1 MWCAVAILD
10 SNSQNETY
18 SIMTFSS
25 FRLFH
30 TDAMGVHEH
39 TLKFLGF
46 PGGERH
52 VWLPSGVA
60 GAGREYTIDARLY
73 SSDGV
78 MDLLL
83 LNDALRRVVGERAV
97 VNLKMPYVPYARQDR
112 VTVAGEPL
120 SAKVFCTLIN
130 SMKFDQV
137 RISDPHSPVTTAL
150 LERVEAESAEVFVK
164 QILAL
169 PEFARGVALVAPD
182 AGAHKR
188 VQAMGDSLC
197 VPVVLCGKTRDT
209 QTGRLSKAQVI
220 GDPADIPQVPLLVV
234 DDICDGGG
242 TFSMLSAMLK
252 QVVSSELSLYV
263 THGLYTKGVEPLAD
277 YKNLFTAYP
286 RDLTL
291 WRRREGDVYQVM
303 QAARLAIAA

>member
-1 MWCAVAILD
+1 
-10 SNSQNETY
+10 
-18 SIMTFSS
+18 MTFST

-30 TDAMGVHEH
+30 TDATGVHEH

-52 VWLPSGVA
+52 VWLPADMV

-83 LNDALRRVVGERAV
+83 LNDALRRLVGERAV

-120 SAKVFCTLIN
+120 SAKVFCSLIN
-130 SMKFDQV
+130 SMNFDQV

-164 QILAL
+164 QILSL
-169 PEFARGVALVAPD
+169 PEFSAGVALVAPD

-188 VQAMGDSLC
+188 VQAMGESLG

-209 QTGRLSKAQVI
+209 STGRLSQAQVI
-220 GDPADIPQVPLLVV
+220 GDPADIPDLPLLVV

-242 TFSMLSAMLK
+242 TFAMLSAMLK
-252 QVVSSELSLYV
+252 HVVSADLSLYV
-263 THGLYTKGVEPLAD
+263 THGLYTKGIAPLAD
-277 YKNLFTAYP
+277 FKNLYTAYP
-286 RDLTL
+286 RDPAI

-303 QAARLAIAA
+303 QAARLAVAA